1 MVLLINTV
9 VSTARRRNIHMKFIK
24 ELYNCLSHL
33 LVHSNFRT
41 VSIKLKEMR
50 FSLLISEINLSALII
65 LRDIE
70 MCSADHD
77 DAMVLMYFVFHYL
90 FL

>member
-1 MVLLINTV
+1 MVLLVNTV
-9 VSTARRRNIHMKFIK
+9 VSTARRRNINMKFIK
-24 ELYNCLSHL
+24 ELCNCLSHL
-33 LVHSNFRT
+33 LVHLNFRT

-50 FSLLISEINLSALII
+50 FSLLISEINLSALIVF
-65 LRDIE
+65 RDIE

>member
-1 MVLLINTV
+1 
-9 VSTARRRNIHMKFIK
+9 MKFIK
-24 ELYNCLSHL
+24 IYIYNCLSHL
-33 LVHSNFRT
+33 LVHLNCRT

-50 FSLLISEINLSALII
+50 FTLLISEINLSALLIF
-65 LRDIE
+65 RDIE
-70 MCSADHD
+70 MCSEDDD